1 MPRVAIEYVILI
13 PLLLLQITV
22 FPLAASTMTSS
33 WTNERRQVAL
43 QEAANHLGSTI
54 QQLYVS
60 LNQKE
65 ISSGTIIQAST
76 LPPMIELYPYTAVG
90 ELGPPLDPDDPDSA
104 RVLLLTL
111 TLQQAG
117 NTATAY
123 VTLGPNVSW
132 EGGTFQSN
140 SPTAAI
146 KAEKDPDGTLHFSFM
161 G

>member
-1 MPRVAIEYVILI
+1 MPRVAIEYVIMI

-33 WTNERRQVAL
+33 WINDRRQVAL

-60 LNQKE
+60 LNQEE
-65 ISSGTIIQAST
+65 ISAGIVTQAST
-76 LPPMIELYPYTAVG
+76 LPPMIELYTYTAVG

-104 RVLLLTL
+104 RVLVLTL
-111 TLQQAG
+111 ELQEAG

-140 SPTAAI
+140 SPDASI
-146 KAEKDPDGTLHFSFM
+146 VVEKDPDGTLHFSFVS
-161 G
+161 